1 MAAILANSIGWR
13 VSAVIIC
20 ALWLCLI
27 GAKPLSAQATSE
39 IDQAIGEFR
48 EHYSQRRYEEA
59 VTAGQRALR
68 LGEAMFGSEHAFVGT
83 QSHNLALALLRSGHP
98 QDAIVLLERALSIYA
113 NTRTPSDEVT
123 KAAIREL
130 ADLYVLNNRG
140 SDATKLYSATIEKL
154 HEKGEAGGLDEA
166 YYLHEFGQHMRR
178 IAFYEEAEDLLRR
191 ALSIRER
198 LLAPNDSSIATT
210 LNSLAGILR
219 VVGKYGEAETT
230 YQRVIALHEKTKG
243 PNDPNVGILLD
254 NLGVLYL
261 QLGRYGDAESVQK
274 RALAILEERFGPEH
288 VDVGQVVAN
297 MAEALR
303 QQDRLGEAER
313 LFGRALVIFSKT
325 VAVTDYRI
333 GFTLDNLAGLYRE
346 QGRQELAK
354 ATYERALATL
364 LAAYPANHPEV
375 GTALNNLALTHLN
388 MGKPA
393 EAQSLLERALKIA
406 IETYGESHREV
417 AVGLGNLGE
426 AQQAL
431 GRLDAAK
438 ESFGRSIAAL
448 ERSLGPE
455 HVMLVWPL
463 IRLADVEL
471 AQGRADVALE
481 LYRRAARLQVAARG
495 RDQDGRT
502 YDPRGRT
509 SRTDAFTGLIDV
521 AWHLNQHGGTEGTV
535 SETFEMAQWATL
547 SSAGAALAQ
556 LGARLGA
563 ANPALSALARERQD
577 LVREWG
583 AADKRLTQAVSVPP
597 ELRNTEVETSLRRR
611 LAAID
616 VRLAE
621 IDRRLGMDF
630 PNYAALASPRPL
642 SIEETK
648 ALLTPSEAIVH
659 YIVDRENV
667 YAWFVTR
674 ESASWRRLDI
684 TATDL
689 AHKVQTLRC
698 GLDDGEW
705 VGVTR
710 PGRCLDLV
718 HAVPIDGVLPFKTS
732 IAGELYRALL
742 GPFEAE
748 SQGRHLLIVAS
759 GPLTSLPFHVLVT
772 VPTDGREVSANN
784 LAKIKWLIL
793 RNALSVLPT
802 VPSLKAIRRDARQS
816 TATKPYLG
824 IGNPLLVG
832 AAGDDRRAFAIER
845 CTDQIALKAV
855 AVAKPASG
863 AAATYF
869 RGGMADLDRL
879 SHLEPL
885 PETANELCSVARG
898 LGADEVDVVLGSRAS
913 ETTIRALNATG
924 ALAHYRVIHFATHGL
939 VSGELKSLAEP
950 ALVLSPPTTVT
961 PTDDGLLTASKV
973 AELKLD
979 ADWVILSACNTA
991 AAETLGAEAL
1001 SGLVRAFFFAGARSL
1016 LVSHWPVRSLAAV
1029 RLTTGAINE
1038 MRANAGLG
1046 RAEALR
1052 RSMIALLQ
1060 DASNEAYAHP
1070 AVWAPFVV
1078 VGEGGDNLASAS
1090 TTSAYVTAREAASP
1104 VASGAEVLPRSR
1116 PNHRSSRPATSER
1129 RSKRPTAPKP
1139 TQSKNGN
1146 WLSNIFGQF

>member
-1 MAAILANSIGWR
+1 MATILANAIGWR
-13 VSAVIIC
+13 VSAAIMF
-20 ALWLCLI
+20 ALALCLF
-27 GAKPLSAQATSE
+27 GAKPSSAQATSE
-39 IDQAIGEFR
+39 IDQAVAEFR
-48 EHYSQRRYEEA
+48 EHYSQRRYDEA
-59 VTAGQRALR
+59 VAAGQRALR
-68 LGEAMFGSEHAFVGT
+68 LGETMFGSEHAFVGT
-83 QSHNLALALLRSGHP
+83 QSHNLALALRRSGHE
-98 QDAIVLLERALSIYA
+98 QDAIALLERALNIYA
-113 NTRTPSDEVT
+113 NTRAPNDDVT

-130 ADLYVLNNRG
+130 ADLYVLNGRG
-140 SDATKLYSATIEKL
+140 SDATKLYTATIEKL
-154 HEKGEAGGLDEA
+154 HEKGDAGGLDEA

-178 IAFYEEAEDLLRR
+178 IALYEEGEDLLRR

-198 LLAPNDSSIATT
+198 LSAPNAPSVAIT

-219 VVGKYGEAETT
+219 VVGKYGEAETA
-230 YQRVIALHEKTKG
+230 YQRVIAIYEKTKG

-297 MAEALR
+297 MAEAFR
-303 QQDRLGEAER
+303 QQDRLGEAEP
-313 LFGRALVIFSKT
+313 LFGRALAIFSKT
-325 VAVTDYRI
+325 VPVTDYRI

-354 ATYERALATL
+354 ETYERALATL
-364 LAAYPANHPEV
+364 LAGHPANHPEV
-375 GTALNNLALTHLN
+375 ATALNNLALTHLN

-406 IETYGESHREV
+406 IDTYGESHREV

-426 AQQAL
+426 VQQAL
-431 GRLDAAK
+431 GLLDAAK
-438 ESFGRSIAAL
+438 QSFGRSIAAL

-463 IRLADVEL
+463 VRLADVEL
-471 AQGRADVALE
+471 AQGRADIALE

-502 YDPRGRT
+502 SDPRGRT

-521 AWHLNQHGGTEGTV
+521 AWHLNEHGSGEATA

-577 LVREWG
+577 LVREWS

-597 ELRNTEVETSLRRR
+597 ERRNAEVETSLRHR

-621 IDRRLGMDF
+621 IDRRLSTDF

-642 SIEETK
+642 SVEETK
-648 ALLTPSEAIVH
+648 ALLAPSEAIVQ
-659 YIVDRENV
+659 YIVDREYV

-674 ESASWRRLDI
+674 DSTSWRRLDI
-684 TATDL
+684 TAADL
-689 AHKVQTLRC
+689 ARKVQALRC
-698 GLDDGEW
+698 GLDESEW

-710 PGRCLDLV
+710 PGRCLGLV
-718 HAVPIDGVLPFKTS
+718 HAAPIDGEPPFKTS
-732 IAGELYRALL
+732 IASELYRALL

-748 SQGRHLLIVAS
+748 SQGKHLLIVAS
-759 GPLTSLPFHVLVT
+759 GALTSLPFHVLVSDA
-772 VPTDGREVSANN
+772 TDGADISPNSFANVR
-784 LAKIKWLIL
+784 WLIL

-802 VPSLKAIRRDARQS
+802 VASLKAIRRDARQS

-845 CTDQIALKAV
+845 CNDRKAMKAV
-855 AVAKPASG
+855 AVVAKPESG
-863 AAATYF
+863 AAAIYF
-869 RGGMADLDRL
+869 RGGLADLDRL

-885 PETANELCSVARG
+885 PETADELCSVARR
-898 LGADEVDVVLGSRAS
+898 LGANEGDVVLGSRAT
-913 ETTIRALNATG
+913 ETTIRTLNTTG
-924 ALAHYRVIHFATHGL
+924 ALALYRVLHFATHGL
-939 VSGELKSLAEP
+939 VSGELKGLAEP

-961 PTDDGLLTASKV
+961 PTDDGLLTASEV
-973 AELKLD
+973 AELRLD

-991 AAETLGAEAL
+991 AAEALGAEAL

-1038 MRANAGLG
+1038 MRANVGLG

-1060 DASNEAYAHP
+1060 DSSNEAFAHP

-1078 VGEGGDNLASAS
+1078 VGEGGDNLASSS
-1090 TTSAYVTAREAASP
+1090 TTSAPVTAKEAAP
-1104 VASGAEVLPRSR
+1104 LASNTEVLPRPKPSDQA
-1116 PNHRSSRPATSER
+1116 NRPAANER
-1129 RSKRPTAPKP
+1129 RSKRATTPKP
-1139 TQSKNGN
+1139 SQNNNGN
-1146 WLSNIFGQF
+1146 WLSNFFGQF